1 MKFYDSPMT
10 RKECEEEERQV
21 RSIVDMVCHKI
32 GFICSSEFDFQDERY
47 ELLDGID
54 LYNS

>member
-1 MKFYDSPMT
+1 MT

-21 RSIVDMVCHKI
+21 RSIVNMVCCKI
-32 GFICSSEFDFQDERY
+32 GFICSSGFDFHDERY
-47 ELLDGID
+47 EFLDGID

>member
-1 MKFYDSPMT
+1 MT
-10 RKECEEEERQV
+10 RKECKEEERQV